1 MKIDVDNDGFLLDH
15 LKWNHETAVQLAQ
28 NEDITLT
35 AEHWQLINII
45 RQFYDE
51 FGLSPAMRPLAK
63 YIKTHLDADKASSI
77 YLMQLFPQSPA
88 KYLAKIAGL
97 PRPENCL

>member
-1 MKIDVDNDGFLLDH
+1 MSIEVDKDGFLLDH
-15 LKWNHETAVQLAQ
+15 LQWNENTAEQLAQ
-28 NEDITLT
+28 NEGITLSS
-35 AEHWQLINII
+35 AHWELITII

-51 FGLSPAMRPLAK
+51 FGISPAMRPLAK
-63 YIKTHLDADKASSI
+63 YIKLHLGADKASSI

>member
-1 MKIDVDNDGFLLDH
+1 MNLDVDNDGFLLDH
-15 LKWNHETAVQLAQ
+15 LQWNEQIAEKLAT
-28 NEDITLT
+28 NEGLILT
-35 AEHWQLINII
+35 PAHWQLIHLI

-51 FGLSPAMRPLAK
+51 FGLSPAMRPLSK
-63 YIKTHLDADKASSI
+63 YIKINLGADKAGSI

>member
-1 MKIDVDNDGFLLDH
+1 MKINVDTDGFLLDH
-15 LKWNHETAVQLAQ
+15 LTWDNKVAEQLAQ
-28 NEDITLT
+28 NEGLTLSP
-35 AEHWQLINII
+35 EHWQLIHII
-45 RQFYDE
+45 RQFYAE

-63 YIKTHLDADKASSI
+63 YIKVHLGADKSSSI

>member
-1 MKIDVDNDGFLLDH
+1 MKINVDKDGFLIDH
-15 LKWNHETAVQLAQ
+15 LKWDHETAEQLAQ
-28 NEDITLT
+28 NEGISLSED
-35 AEHWQLINII
+35 HWQLINLI

-51 FGLSPAMRPLAK
+51 FGLSPAMRPLTK
-63 YIKTHLDADKASSI
+63 YIKIHLGADKASSI

>member
-1 MKIDVDNDGFLLDH
+1 MIIDVDSDGFLLDH
-15 LKWNHETAVQLAQ
+15 LKWSDEIAEQLAN
-28 NEDITLT
+28 NEGLTLSP
-35 AEHWQLINII
+35 EHWQLIQLI
-45 RQFYDE
+45 RQFYAE

-63 YIKTHLDADKASSI
+63 YIKLHLGADKAKSI

>member
-1 MKIDVDNDGFLLDH
+1 MKIDVDSDGFLLDH
-15 LKWNHETAVQLAQ
+15 LKWNHETAEKLAL
-28 NEDITLT
+28 NEGLLLSS
-35 AEHWQLINII
+35 EHWQLINII
-45 RQFYDE
+45 RQFYTE
-51 FGLSPAMRPLAK
+51 FGLSPAMRPLTK
-63 YIKTHLDADKASSI
+63 YIKIHLGAEKASSI